1 MSPSAEYIVS
11 PFALDAPAPAARA
24 AAPERT
30 RVNAA
35 RLDATSMKGRIS
47 QVHEPLADLVA
58 GAVRRGAR
66 PVSVAGDCCATIGV
80 MAGLRRGG
88 LDPVVVWLDAHGDFN
103 TWDTTPS
110 GFMGGMPLAMLVGR
124 GDQDLMRA
132 VGLVSVPESDVIL
145 ADARDLD
152 PGERVALES
161 SSVVRPGI
169 ARLMRAVPAGRPL
182 YVHLD
187 PDVISPADA
196 PAMRYPATGGP
207 RLAEVVRLCR
217 SLAATGRVAAASLTL
232 WDTGADRDGTT
243 RRACLAALEAL
254 VS

>member
-24 AAPERT
+24 VVPERT
-30 RVNAA
+30 RVNAPL
-35 RLDATSMKGRIS
+35 LDARTMKKRIA
-47 QVHEPLADLVA
+47 QVHEPLAELVA
-58 GAVRRGAR
+58 GSARRGAR

-80 MAGLRRGG
+80 MAGLQRAG

-103 TWDTTPS
+103 TWVTTPS
-110 GFMGGMPLAMLVGR
+110 GFMGGMPLAMMVGL
-124 GDQDLMRA
+124 GDQDLVRA
-132 VGLVSVPESDVIL
+132 VGLDTVKDSDVLL
-145 ADARDLD
+145 ADARSLD
-152 PGERVALES
+152 PGERKALAA
-161 SSVVRPGI
+161 SSVVRASLP
-169 ARLMRAVPAGRPL
+169 RLMRAVPRGRPL

-187 PDVISPADA
+187 PDVINPADA
-196 PAMRYPATGGP
+196 PAMRYPAEGGP
-207 RLAEVVRLCR
+207 RLAQVVEVCR

-232 WDTGADRDGTT
+232 WDTAADRDGRT